1 MSIFKGWMSNIWL
14 RVILII
20 VVVLFITNCVL
31 YFSSKF
37 VVCKYN
43 CNNVLCVREPLGPSP
58 CSISQTIRNGKL
70 VTEAACLPVEEV
82 CRQRKFIDNFNN
94 FIKFPLK

>member
-1 MSIFKGWMSNIWL
+1 MSNVWL

-20 VVVLFITNCVL
+20 AVVLFITNYIL

-37 VVCKYN
+37 VMCKYN
-43 CNNVLCVREPLGPSP
+43 CNNILCVREISGPSP
-58 CSISQTIRNGKL
+58 CSISQTIRDGKD
-70 VTEAACLPVEEV
+70 VTEAVCLPAEEV